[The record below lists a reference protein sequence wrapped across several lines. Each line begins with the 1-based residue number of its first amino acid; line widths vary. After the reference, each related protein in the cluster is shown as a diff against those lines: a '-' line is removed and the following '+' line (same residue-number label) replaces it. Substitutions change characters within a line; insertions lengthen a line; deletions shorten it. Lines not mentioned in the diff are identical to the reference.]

1 MRDTMFAWALV
12 APAVVVLTVFVLYPI
27 IRTISSSFT
36 ASGHIGFANYS
47 FALTDPAFG
56 SAVRNTLVWGAVA
69 TIVTPTIG
77 LVGAALVEDGPIKR
91 KGLFRFCFFAP
102 YLLSLAAVGVVF
114 IQMLDPTFGLVHGVL
129 SLVGL
134 GGVKVNWLGNPTDV
148 FWIAVLLFIW
158 NQAPFCFLIASSAIR
173 QIDRDIYDAALLDG
187 ATGVRRF
194 RYITR
199 PLLRVVMRSL
209 RFIMLIT
216 GLTPFA
222 VLFVLVTSNSRT
234 QIVPTLIYNY
244 GLEGNN
250 QGEAGAVSA
259 MFAAFLAC
267 LVGGFIFLTTRK
279 RNNAR

>member
-1 MRDTMFAWALV
+1 MFAWVLV
-12 APAVVVLTVFVLYPI
+12 APVVVVMAVFVLYPI
-27 IRTISSSFT
+27 IRTISNSFV
-36 ASGHIGFANYS
+36 ASGHISFANYH

-69 TIVTPTIG
+69 MLVTPTVG

-91 KGLFRFCFFAP
+91 KGLFRFCFFVP
-102 YLLSLAAVGVVF
+102 YLLSLAAVGVVC
-114 IQMLDPTFGLVHGVL
+114 IQMLDPTFGLVHALL
-129 SLVGL
+129 SIVGL

-158 NQAPFCFLIASSAIR
+158 NQAPFCFLVASSAIR

-187 ATGVRRF
+187 ATGVSRF
-194 RYITR
+194 RYITV

-222 VLFVLVTSNSRT
+222 VLFVLVTSNSPT

-250 QGEAGAVSA
+250 QGEAGAVGA

-267 LVGGFIFLTTRK
+267 LVGGFIVLTTRR